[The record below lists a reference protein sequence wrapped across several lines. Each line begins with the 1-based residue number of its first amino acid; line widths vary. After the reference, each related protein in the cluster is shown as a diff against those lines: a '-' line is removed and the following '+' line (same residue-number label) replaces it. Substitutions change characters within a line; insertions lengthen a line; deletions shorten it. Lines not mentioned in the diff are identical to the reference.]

1 MPEYKNRVL
10 RSLTPEQLALLEP
23 ITPVVLRAGQVI
35 YRVEEPVT
43 NLFFVERGLM
53 SFFRPMSDGKRVEIW
68 ISGGTMIGAPTLFQV
83 PESVHELVMRT
94 EAIAWRI
101 SRETIH
107 AAMRADAALERR
119 FKAWV
124 HYIDV
129 TIAQSAACQR
139 VHTVPQRLCRQFL
152 AFREILG
159 GDRFEISPHALSGM
173 LTRSPSQTNKI
184 LAAFVR
190 TGLITHDRK
199 SVEIIDWTGIKAR
212 SCACFDESYAA
223 AVRALNA

>member
-1 MPEYKNRVL
+1 MPEYRNRVL

-23 ITPVVLRAGQVI
+23 IVPVVLRARQIV

-43 NLFFVERGLM
+43 HIYFVERGLM
-53 SFFRPMSDGKRVEIW
+53 SLIRPLSDGKRVEIW
-68 ISGGTMIGAPTLFQV
+68 TSGGSMAGGNTLFQV
-83 PESVHELVMRT
+83 PESLHDVVMRT

-107 AAMRADAALERR
+107 AAMRADPALERR

-159 GDRFEISPHALSGM
+159 GDRFEVSPHALSLM
-173 LTRSPSQTNKI
+173 LTRSRSKTSRILAEFAAQGLIVHDRRSVKI
-184 LAAFVR
+184 LDWSGIAAQ
-190 TGLITHDRK
+190 
-199 SVEIIDWTGIKAR
+199 
-212 SCACFDESYAA
+212 SCACFAESYEG
-223 AVRALNA
+223 AVRALNT